1 MQDWGSV
8 ASTSQQLQDMG
19 LTRAEAENL
28 VNFQR
33 PEREY
38 SIRELPNGER
48 VTVVDTRQDVFDH
61 AKPSEYPRI
70 ARKEILEH
78 FQGQT
83 LPLGENDL
91 ARVTRNTAGEYTHPA
106 TRLERQE
113 YNSKM
118 KASAE
123 LNNLL
128 ETAEYVGSANDNKN
142 HSEALLG
149 FDYYKTKFVV
159 DGKTFEG
166 IINIATSEN
175 GRVLYDINNIRE
187 VSDYGKP
194 ATRMAQS
201 TSVLTAGD
209 LSENSVASDP
219 QNVNAESRAAIEK
232 LSSDMGITT
241 VFDDTLPQ
249 SVNGYYDTQTGEI
262 HINPKA
268 DVNTVFSH
276 ELAHSLENTSA
287 YQKLKDLVLNELGDE
302 AETLRQQKS
311 RLVRWIKN
319 GHLFRYTQYQNRCP
333 TVVRETGLE
342 PVRRRHTHLKR
353 ACLPVPALA
362 HNQR

>member
-1 MQDWGSV
+1 
-8 ASTSQQLQDMG
+8 
-19 LTRAEAENL
+19 
-28 VNFQR
+28 
-33 PEREY
+33 
-38 SIRELPNGER
+38 
-48 VTVVDTRQDVFDH
+48 
-61 AKPSEYPRI
+61 
-70 ARKEILEH
+70 
-78 FQGQT
+78 
-83 LPLGENDL
+83 
-91 ARVTRNTAGEYTHPA
+91 
-106 TRLERQE
+106 
-113 YNSKM
+113 
-118 KASAE
+118 
-123 LNNLL
+123 
-128 ETAEYVGSANDNKN
+128 
-142 HSEALLG
+142 
-149 FDYYKTKFVV
+149 
-159 DGKTFEG
+159 
-166 IINIATSEN
+166 
-175 GRVLYDINNIRE
+175 
-187 VSDYGKP
+187 
-194 ATRMAQS
+194 MAQS
-201 TSVLTAGD
+201 TFVLTAGD